1 MQKLNQIL
9 KYFNYRFGSTNVYN
23 VHSPFLYDLI
33 TNIFDDKEE
42 YPEYLKVE
50 QLKRELLK
58 NKILINV
65 TDMGAGSKVDKGDQR
80 LISSIAKNSSK
91 SKKIGRLLFRLVK
104 DFQVQNVL
112 ELGTSLGLSSMYLS
126 LAIPDSKIITIEGCP
141 NIAKIAKANFEKFE
155 LRNIE
160 INIGNFDDILP
171 EVLKSNENFDFVFID
186 GNHRE
191 EPTIRY
197 FEQCLEKATNE
208 TLFVFDDIHW
218 SEGME
223 NAWRYIQDHQEVT
236 LTVDI
241 FHLGLVFLRKELTK
255 EHFIIQY

>member
-1 MQKLNQIL
+1 MQKLKLIL
-9 KYFNYRFGSTNVYN
+9 KYLLYRLNALTKFD
-23 VHSPFLYDLI
+23 VHSPFLFDLL
-33 TNIFDDKEE
+33 TKVFDDKSE
-42 YPEYLKVE
+42 YQEYNKVE
-50 QLKRELLK
+50 QLKGELLK

-65 TDMGAGSKVDKGDQR
+65 TDLGAGSKVDKGDQR